1 MRQDIITTAFY
12 YRKPTEAE
20 VAAGAP
26 KRRKTVIT
34 VPVKDVF
41 LGVDQLCSAILKQS
55 ILNNDGLRYYFM
67 CVNYTEN
74 TSL

>member
-1 MRQDIITTAFY
+1 MKRDIITTAIY

-20 VAAGAP
+20 ISAGTP
-26 KRRKTVIT
+26 KRRKIFIT
-34 VPVKDVF
+34 IPVKDVF
-41 LGVDQLCSAILKQS
+41 LGVDQLCTAILKQS